1 LGKVDDAKTTTLT
14 LVAHNPYAMLRK
26 GQRDTAFPN
35 RGRHSNFMIAP
46 MWTDEENDGVCREWC
61 LQMRE
66 KVRRDRERRVAED
79 GSVDEITRSAVGES
93 SHDDGEL
100 CKGEPGKC

>member
-1 LGKVDDAKTTTLT
+1 
-14 LVAHNPYAMLRK
+14 
-26 GQRDTAFPN
+26 
-35 RGRHSNFMIAP
+35 MIAP

-66 KVRRDRERRVAED
+66 KVRRDRVRRVVED

-100 CKGEPGKC
+100 CKGRARKMLIDYRIWEKCGRDFWSEL